1 MIGRIAMAAALAA
14 APFAPVLAASDA
26 TPAPAARAHRVQLP
40 ALLGA
45 DERAQ
50 YQEIFALIRGGTWA
64 DATARLDAMKPGLL
78 HPTARAQLYTA
89 KGSPKVELE
98 PLMQLL
104 ATAPDLAQAPQI
116 ARLAALRGAAE
127 LPQLPEQQRLVWL
140 GGQPL
145 RARAATTRSDTAAMA
160 LSQQV
165 LPLIKADDAAGAEAL
180 VIAAESQLT
189 PEALTEWRQRVAWSY
204 YLVGDDANAR
214 RLAASAQTGV
224 GEWAVHADW
233 VVGLACWRQRDYAAA
248 NAAFRRVTAR
258 TDDSELQAAGYF
270 WAARADMARGAPQ
283 LVQAQLRTAA
293 RMPETFY
300 GMLASQALGIAVH
313 PDMQPDL
320 LTSDWSRL
328 GNENNVRVA
337 VALIEIG
344 ETRLAIDALKYQAR
358 IGPAGEHEVL
368 LRLAGRMNLPE
379 LQLWLAH
386 NGPAGAAPQASAR
399 YPAPEWT
406 PDGGWRVDKSL
417 VFAHALQ
424 ESRFRADVVSPAGAY
439 GIMQVRPG
447 SAGDIARARGQ
458 AFDRTKLS
466 VPSTNIEYGQS
477 YLEQLRDYS
486 GTGGLLPKV
495 IAAYNAGPAPIAQWN
510 GRQFDRGDPLLYI
523 ESVPYWE
530 TRGYIAIVLRN
541 YWMYQ
546 QNAGDPSPSRK
557 ALAQGL
563 WPRFPG
569 LPGET
574 AVRVTAAAPQGQVAS
589 AN

>member
-1 MIGRIAMAAALAA
+1 MNCRIALAA
-14 APFAPVLAASDA
+14 ALIALPLTPAMVTSAAA
-26 TPAPAARAHRVQLP
+26 APAARSHRAPLP
-40 ALLGA
+40 TVLNA

-50 YQEIFALIRGGTWA
+50 YREIFALIRAGQWA
-64 DATARLDAMKPGLL
+64 DATARLDAMDMGLL
-78 HPTARAQLYTA
+78 HPTARAELYTA
-89 KGSPKVELE
+89 KGSPKVELD

-104 ATAPDLAQAPQI
+104 ARAPDLPQGPQL
-116 ARLAALRGAAE
+116 ARLAALRGATA
-127 LPQLPEQQRLVWL
+127 LPRLPEQQRLIWL

-145 RARAATTRSDTAAMA
+145 RGRAEPTRSDAAAMA
-160 LSQQV
+160 LSQQI
-165 LPLIKADDAAGAEAL
+165 LPLIKTDDPAGAEAL
-180 VIAAESQLT
+180 VIAAENQLT

-204 YLVGDDANAR
+204 YLTGDDANAR

-233 VVGLACWRQRDYAAA
+233 VVGLACWRQRDYTAA

-258 TDDSELQAAGYF
+258 TSDSELQAAGYY
-270 WAARADMARGAPQ
+270 WAARADMARGTPQ

-313 PDMQPDL
+313 PDLQPDL
-320 LTSDWSRL
+320 LASDWSRL
-328 GNENNVRVA
+328 GKENNVRIA
-337 VALIEIG
+337 VALTEIG

-358 IGPAGEHEVL
+358 IGAPGEHDVL
-368 LRLAGRMNLPE
+368 LRLASRMNLPE

-386 NGPAGAAPQASAR
+386 NGPAGARPQASAR

-439 GIMQVRPG
+439 GIMQVLPG
-447 SAGDIARARGQ
+447 SAGDIARTRGQ
-458 AFDRTKLS
+458 AFDRAQLT

-477 YLEQLRDYS
+477 YLEKLRDYS

-495 IAAYNAGPAPIAQWN
+495 IAAYNAGPAPIAAWN

-546 QNAGDPSPSRK
+546 QNAGETSPSRK
-557 ALAQGL
+557 ALAQGM

-569 LPGET
+569 LPGAT
-574 AVRVTAAAPQGQVAS
+574 AVRMNATAQGQVAS